1 MSDTV
6 LGGDIPRQIIRNLE
20 IETGNSVHIFFS
32 TIAASSGHSIN
43 FFLGNAIVLHI
54 IIRAEKMLLVA
65 NDRLGE
71 RWGGECVLGIPDGG
85 LAAGLGVT
93 VTFLDNRVSL
103 QIPGAPALEIEDRFV
118 VLGEARVEF
127 APSIALRDSRQAAT
141 TPPEIRPS
149 PPQGAEEVI
158 ARGASAPQQEQGYV
172 DYFAIC
178 SGLGGLLLG
187 GWVKNPCRLEG
198 KVAASAVFEGH
209 EHAADAMVLLH
220 ERSDIA
226 SLGVGYAMVLPDFR
240 PSAEGPWVLR
250 SLRARMNGRDFLL
263 LPSPGLE
270 ATSENEALQTARNA
284 ARRALRDQVT
294 ALPALLRRPIY
305 TGEDTLG
312 PLGLPVHIEVDDIV
326 GVRPGA
332 AVLIGWRLDPQEL
345 VASIHLR
352 CGAAASPALAST
364 EIRVARGDIVE
375 AFGAR
380 YGIADHRAGFVAYG
394 DTGGTARDACF
405 LEIRLVDGRI
415 AFKPLPHPVR
425 TGLPAIRRIL
435 GMSAVASNDM
445 ARVFGTV
452 LGPPILELNRRR
464 LARATEAEEVTFGT
478 PPAAPRLSLVIPLYG
493 RLDFLRYQLAMFSRG
508 GLEGDEIVYVLDE
521 PSKKET
527 LLTLANAAFGSFG
540 VPFRVILPAENR
552 GFGPASNLGMR
563 HARGRYVCFLN
574 SDIFP
579 ERSDF
584 FDLLVERLERDP
596 GIGIV
601 GGLLLFADGSV
612 QHAGMDF
619 VRPPELGGWLF
630 PTHPGKGR
638 LPPPDLP
645 DVIVAPAITGACM
658 VIARDLALDL
668 GGFDPDYLIGDFED
682 ADLCRRIARRG
693 LRCVVDTRARAHHL
707 ERQSQGDSAEQWRR
721 NVTLLNAWIFN
732 TSTDDGRDVD
742 PAGHAEAA
750 DA

>member
-1 MSDTV
+1 MSDAV
-6 LGGDIPRQIIRNLE
+6 MDPASRRRIVRNLE
-20 IETGNSVHIFFS
+20 IGSGDSIHLFFS
-32 TIAASSGHSIN
+32 TIATTNGHSVN
-43 FFLGNAIVLHI
+43 FFLDDALALHVIV
-54 IIRAEKMLLVA
+54 RAEMSQLVV

-71 RWGGECVLGIPDGG
+71 RWGGECVLNIPGGG

-93 VTFLDNRVSL
+93 VTFFDKGVSL
-103 QIPGAPALEIEDRFV
+103 RIPGAPALEIEDRFI

-127 APSIALRDSRQAAT
+127 APSIALRDAKQAANT
-141 TPPEIRPS
+141 LSEIRP
-149 PPQGAEEVI
+149 PPPNGATIVT
-158 ARGASAPQQEQGYV
+158 AHGATVPQEEQGYV
-172 DYFAIC
+172 DYFAI
-178 SGLGGLLLG
+178 SAGLGGLVLG
-187 GWVKNPCRLEG
+187 GWVKHPCRLGG
-198 KVAASAVFEGH
+198 KVAASAAFEGH
-209 EHAADAMVLLH
+209 EHAVDAMVMLH

-226 SLGVGYAMVLPDFR
+226 NLGVGYVMLLPGAMPR
-240 PSAEGPWVLR
+240 SEGPWVLR
-250 SLRARMNGRDFLL
+250 SLRARLDGREVLL

-270 ATSENEALQTARNA
+270 ATSENDALQTARNA
-284 ARRALRDQVT
+284 ARRALRDQAT
-294 ALPALLRRPIY
+294 GLPALLKRPIY

-312 PLGLPVHIEVDDIV
+312 PLGLPVHIEVDDV
-326 GVRPGA
+326 VEVRPGA
-332 AVLIGWRLDPQEL
+332 AMLIGWRLDPQEL
-345 VASIHLR
+345 VTSIHLR
-352 CGAAASPALAST
+352 CGAATSPPLGST
-364 EIRVARGDIVE
+364 EIRVERNDIVE
-375 AFGAR
+375 AFGPR
-380 YGIADHRAGFVAYG
+380 YGIGDHRAGFVAYG
-394 DTGGTARDACF
+394 DTGATARDACF

-415 AFKPLPHPVR
+415 AFKPLPRPVR
-425 TGLPAIRRIL
+425 TGLPAIRCIL
-435 GMSAVASNDM
+435 GMSAIASNEI

-478 PPAAPRLSLVIPLYG
+478 PPSAPRLSLVIPLYG

-527 LLTLANAAFGSFG
+527 LLALAHAAFGSFG

-552 GFGPASNLGMR
+552 GFGPASNLGMQ

-584 FDLLVERLERDP
+584 FDLLVERLETEP
-596 GIGIV
+596 GIGMV

-619 VRPPELGGWLF
+619 ERPPEFGGWLF

-645 DVIVAPAITGACM
+645 EIIDAPAITGACM
-658 VIARDLALDL
+658 VLARDLALEL
-668 GGFDPDYLIGDFED
+668 GGFDPNYLIGDFED
-682 ADLCRRIARRG
+682 ADLCRRIAQKG
-693 LRCVVDTRARAHHL
+693 LRCMVDTRARAHHL
-707 ERQSQGDSAEQWRR
+707 ERQSQGDSADQWRR
-721 NVTLLNAWIFN
+721 NVTLLNAWTFN
-732 TSTDDGRDVD
+732 TSGEDGRDVD